1 MSLNINIEDIR
12 YNPTKIQSAIL
23 NAIEV
28 GSNGTVTLTDPTNPF
43 IMLMEANVS
52 LTNDALQESI
62 VNLRRTYPSLAVKPN
77 DLYHHLSDIE
87 AINMYGV
94 PSEATML
101 FTVNMKDFIENGFDL
116 DGKISMIIPEFTTI
130 TVSNTTF
137 TVLNDIKITY
147 FKDSEKI
154 NVEQLISDNE
164 VSIKDIGVLRST
176 IVVDENNNSWLRFET
191 LVKQTR
197 RFVVEDTIITGM
209 GFKKELI
216 INDQYYISNVFVKNN
231 LTGNVWKKI
240 NISHSDIVFD
250 PIIPTIH
257 VKVIDNKVLYTVPEI
272 YLLNN
277 TISGSIRIELYDTK
291 GQLRL
296 NIHKIDISEFIVTLG
311 DVAKNEM
318 TAVSENIMT
327 LANSRVI
334 LDGGRNQ
341 RTMEELRT
349 TIIENTT
356 GINTLPITRNEIDEK
371 ASYNGFKV
379 SNVLDIVTDRYFI
392 ASKSIADPL
401 DTNVKVKMDM
411 FLNRIG
417 LIASEHVSNKFINVV
432 DDEKIVIRSGTVF
445 VNNNNIVRPLDNIE
459 YDNLRNLTGDILTT
473 TLLNTKYFYTPFY
486 YIMDTVN
493 GIVNCKTYD
502 LDVPELNNVRIISKN
517 VGDVSANI
525 EKFTAY
531 TTATGFTLVFTTVGN
546 SVYND
551 IDPTYI
557 RAQLGIKLPNSEDRV
572 YFYTTMDPV
581 TRYIKFKIDSNFY
594 IDDKEHITVING
606 FSNLNNKRIEL
617 NSEISIILYTV
628 DPNVIKNPYAV
639 TDEVMFDTDVNIMA
653 LSKEY
658 LDLTLGKELKYLWN
672 NISTDYTERK
682 YKKYTDDIPLY
693 YTEDVYDVDEF
704 GNTFEIVIDPITNE
718 ETINYFIIHK
728 AGDPM
733 LDVNGNQLYQH
744 RIGDVMHDVSGN
756 PMIDIYSG
764 IIRYLDVFML
774 EYEFELDL
782 TTYYS
787 DYKNNVLSLV
797 RLYIDTNMEDLNSR
811 MLDNTAIFYS
821 PDRSNRSTEITVGL
835 NKYLIH
841 NTIKPTVTL
850 YVLNSSPLVNDDIN
864 DIRGIIGII
873 IHRHLDTGEI
883 NLNTIKDDIINT
895 FGTSVKGVTINGIDN
910 GIGLELFKITSSNSK
925 LTIGKR
931 VSYDVKKDILIEYD
945 LDIEIHK
952 M

>member
-1 MSLNINIEDIR
+1 MGLNINIDEIR

-28 GSNGTVTLTDPTNPF
+28 GNNGTITLTDPTNPF

-62 VNLRRTYPSLAVKPN
+62 VNLRRTYPSLAVKPD

-87 AINMYGV
+87 AVNMYGV
-94 PSEATML
+94 PAEATML
-101 FTVNMKDFIENGFDL
+101 FTINMKDFLENGYDS
-116 DGKISMIIPEFTTI
+116 DGKISMIIPEFSTVV
-130 TVSNTTF
+130 VSNTTF
-137 TVLNDIKITY
+137 TILNDIKISY

-154 NVEQLISDNE
+154 NVEQLISSNE
-164 VSIKDIGVLRST
+164 ISIKDIGVLRST
-176 IVVDENNNSWLRFET
+176 IIVDENNNSWLRFET
-191 LVKQTR
+191 LVKQTK

-216 INDQYYISNVFVKNN
+216 INDQYYVSNVFVKNVT
-231 LTGNVWKKI
+231 TGNQWRKI

-250 PIIPTIH
+250 PMIPTIH
-257 VKVIDNKVLYTVPEI
+257 IKVIDNKVLYNVPEI

-291 GQLRL
+291 GQIRL
-296 NIHKIDISEFIVTLG
+296 NIHKIDISEFNLTLG
-311 DVAKNEM
+311 DVGKNEM

-327 LANSRVI
+327 LASSRVI

-371 ASYNGFKV
+371 ASYNGFKI
-379 SNVLDIVTDRYFI
+379 SSVLDIITDRYFI
-392 ASKSIADPL
+392 ANKPIADPL
-401 DTNVKVKMDM
+401 DNNVKVKMDL

-417 LIASEHVSNKFINVV
+417 LIASEHVTNKFINIV
-432 DDEKIVIRSGTVF
+432 DDEKLVIRSGTVF
-445 VNNNNIVRPLDNIE
+445 VNKNNIVTPLDNTE
-459 YDNLRNLTGDILTT
+459 YINLRNLTNELLTN
-473 TLLNTKYFYTPFY
+473 TLADTKYFYTPFY

-502 LDVPELNNVRIISKN
+502 LDIPELNNVRIMSKN
-517 VGDVSANI
+517 VGDISANV

-531 TTATGFTLVFTTVGN
+531 TTATGFTLVFTSVGN
-546 SVYND
+546 SAYND

-557 RAQLGIKLPNSEDRV
+557 RAQLGIKLPNTEDRI

-581 TRYIKFKIDSNFY
+581 TRYLKFKIDTNFY
-594 IDDKEHITVING
+594 IDDKEHMSIING

-628 DPNVIKNPYAV
+628 DPNIIRNPYTV
-639 TDEVMFDTDVNIMA
+639 TDEIIFDTDVNIMA
-653 LSKEY
+653 LSKEH
-658 LDLTLGKELKYLWN
+658 LDLSLGKELKYLWN

-682 YKKYTDDIPLY
+682 YKKYLDDIPLY
-693 YTEDVYDVDEF
+693 YTEDIYDVDEN
-704 GNTFEIVIDPITNE
+704 GNTFEIITDPVTGE

-728 AGDPM
+728 VGDPM
-733 LDVNGNQLYQH
+733 LDNDGNQLYKH
-744 RIGDVMHDVSGN
+744 RIGDVIHDDLGN
-756 PMIDIYSG
+756 PIIDLYSG

-787 DYKNNVLSLV
+787 DYKNNVMNLI
-797 RLYIDTNMEDLNSR
+797 RLYIDKNMEDLNSR

-821 PDRSNRSTEITVGL
+821 PDRSNKSTEITVGL

-841 NTIKPTVTL
+841 NVIKPTVTL
-850 YVLNSSPLVNDDIN
+850 YVLDSSPLVNDDIN
-864 DIRGIIGII
+864 NIRGTIGII

-883 NLNTIKDDIINT
+883 NLNNIKEDIITT
-895 FGTSVKGVTINGIDN
+895 FGNTVKGVSINNIDG
-910 GIGLELFKITSSNSK
+910 GIGLELFKITSSSSK
-925 LTIGKR
+925 LTIGKK
-931 VSYDVKKDILIEYD
+931 VSYDVKKDIFIEYMI
-945 LDIEIHK
+945 DIEIHK